1 VVLGAVMRVAIA
13 ILLVAC
19 SRTPTPRDPTER
31 ALYRD
36 LERQVTV
43 AAATGWGV
51 DRLEVDGLLDT
62 ALDSVCRVDALGRR
76 SLREWLDAETTRL
89 GGPVEEAWRKRGKKL
104 SKVSDLLVLHR
115 VRLLLD
121 RADELSTDCPFWI
134 EPENPF
140 SGRQISEHRWQLSF
154 GGGGTASALLKGD
167 IQDVSAGGSGR
178 LLIGRMFRNGNGL
191 YIGADVGGSAQI
203 PKDETGER
211 TSLELGVDLIA
222 PLVYR
227 HTLLNTYWEAEL
239 GWLGHSTEN
248 DWGAVDHGMH
258 MGVAFGG
265 RALRQRFLF
274 PGAVLAIAYER
285 LFLDGDDLFI
295 LKLGARVQFDWDL

>member
-1 VVLGAVMRVAIA
+1 MVLGAVMRVAIA
-13 ILLVAC
+13 LLLAAC
-19 SRTPTPRDPTER
+19 SRTPAPKDPTER

-51 DRLEVDGLLDT
+51 DKLEIDGMLDP

-76 SLREWLDAETTRL
+76 GLREWLDAEISRL
-89 GGPVEEAWRKRGKKL
+89 GGPVDVAWRDRGKKL

-115 VRLLLD
+115 VRLLLV
-121 RADELSTDCPFWI
+121 RSDELSLECPFWL

-140 SGRQISEHRWQLSF
+140 RGRQISEHRWALLA
-154 GGGGTASALLKGD
+154 GGGGTASALQKGE

-178 LLIGRMFRNGNGL
+178 LLLGRKLADGDGIYF
-191 YIGADVGGSAQI
+191 GAEIGGSAQI
-203 PKDETGER
+203 PKDENGQR
-211 TSLELGVDLIA
+211 TSVQIGVDVLTPI
-222 PLVYR
+222 VFR
-227 HTLLNTYWEAEL
+227 RTLLNTYWEVEA

-248 DWGAVDHGMH
+248 DWGAIDQ
-258 MGVAFGG
+258 GVHVGFAFGG
-265 RALRQRFLF
+265 RTLRQRFVF
-274 PGAVLAIAYER
+274 PGAVLAVAYER
-285 LFLDGDDLFI
+285 LFLGGDDLHI